1 MIVTTTG
8 CEDSD
13 NSTGDFRRIPI
24 CSNLASSKHNRWLI
38 KHGWNLP
45 AHLRNQRPLDF
56 HFSQVSPVVKNR
68 TEWIWGIGSYSAY
81 AVMVMVSWT
90 WNWNDEWSDILAPG
104 SFFAG
109 PNNLRGTNLVGSN
122 RTQILFS
129 PATRQLRAIDKIR
142 ENESNLSTSDGL
154 SFIVLPNIGQVKQ
167 PTGLHLRSQPFS
179 ISTAVERM
187 KSPLWTWKS

>member
-1 MIVTTTG
+1 MKFACTPQKPKTLRFSLQSG
-8 CEDSD
+8 ESCCEKQDRMD
-13 NSTGDFRRIPI
+13 LRYRQLLCLCGHGHGFV
-24 CSNLASSKHNRWLI
+24 NLKL
-38 KHGWNLP
+38 
-45 AHLRNQRPLDF
+45 
-56 HFSQVSPVVKNR
+56 
-68 TEWIWGIGSYSAY
+68 
-81 AVMVMVSWT
+81 
-90 WNWNDEWSDILAPG
+90 DEWSDILAPG

-187 KSPLWTWKS
+187 RSPLWTWKS